1 MDLTQLSYT
10 TQLNNNIHYDTRL
23 VQMKFDMGTLCLDNN
38 QRSFW
43 QLIDRWI
50 QRVLDQLSPT
60 VD

>member
-1 MDLTQLSYT
+1 
-10 TQLNNNIHYDTRL
+10 
-23 VQMKFDMGTLCLDNN
+23 MKFVMGTLCLDNHH
-38 QRSFW
+38 QSLW

>member
-1 MDLTQLSYT
+1 
-10 TQLNNNIHYDTRL
+10 
-23 VQMKFDMGTLCLDNN
+23 MGTLWFDNHS
-38 QRSFW
+38 QSFW